1 MSSRS
6 PAETL
11 PGSGTFKKLMDVIRS
26 VSASEGGASFPQLER
41 AVTIPKS
48 TLHRLLQ
55 ILLHEGM
62 IRLDADRRYRL
73 GFALF
78 ELARLSWN
86 RLDIRKEAQPT
97 IDELVRDVGETVHLA
112 VLDGVD
118 VVYVDKLEGS
128 HTMRMASMI
137 GARNPAYCTGVGKA
151 LLAYVETDDLRRR
164 FSGYDFR
171 SFTPRTI
178 GSIVELLKEL
188 AVIRQRRYALDD
200 EEHEPGIK
208 CVAAAIFD
216 FRGRAISSLSVT
228 VPTLRFS
235 EDMLA
240 GLAPKVV
247 AAAEEI
253 TARCGGTPPEGS
265 IGAAG
270 SLG

>member
-1 MSSRS
+1 M
-6 PAETL
+6 
-11 PGSGTFKKLMDVIRS
+11 
-26 VSASEGGASFPQLER
+26 
-41 AVTIPKS
+41 
-48 TLHRLLQ
+48 
-55 ILLHEGM
+55 
-62 IRLDADRRYRL
+62 
-73 GFALF
+73 
-78 ELARLSWN
+78 
-86 RLDIRKEAQPT
+86 
-97 IDELVRDVGETVHLA
+97 
-112 VLDGVD
+112 
-118 VVYVDKLEGS
+118 
-128 HTMRMASMI
+128 
-137 GARNPAYCTGVGKA
+137 GKA

-235 EDMLA
+235 EGMLA

-253 TARCGGTPPEGS
+253 TARCGGTPPKGS

>member
-1 MSSRS
+1 MSSR
-6 PAETL
+6 PEPEAL
-11 PGSGTFKKLMDVIRS
+11 PGSGTFKKLMEVIR
-26 VSASEGGASFPQLER
+26 AIAEGQDGASFPELER
-41 AVTIPKS
+41 SANIPKS

-55 ILLHEGM
+55 TLLNEGM
-62 IRLDADRRYRL
+62 VRLDIDKRYRL
-73 GFALF
+73 GLTWF

-86 RLDIRKEAQPT
+86 RLDIRRDAQPT
-97 IDELVRDVGETVHLA
+97 IYELGRDVGETVHLA

-118 VVYVDKLEGS
+118 VVYVDKIEGS

-151 LLAYVETDDLRRR
+151 LLAYLDTEDLRRR

-178 GSIVELLKEL
+178 GSTDELIEQL
-188 AVIRQRRYALDD
+188 AAIRQRRYALDD
-200 EEHEPGIK
+200 EEHEVGIK

-216 FRGRAISSLSVT
+216 FRGKAISSLSVT

-240 GLAPKVV
+240 GLAQKVV
-247 AAAEEI
+247 IAAADI
-253 TARCGGTPPEGS
+253 TARCGGAPR
-265 IGAAG
+265 AG
-270 SLG
+270 RD